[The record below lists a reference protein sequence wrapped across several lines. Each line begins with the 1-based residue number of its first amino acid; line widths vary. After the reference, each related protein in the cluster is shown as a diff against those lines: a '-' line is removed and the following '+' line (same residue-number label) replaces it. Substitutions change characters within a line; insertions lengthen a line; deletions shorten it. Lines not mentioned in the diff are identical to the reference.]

1 LAGHFGSGNDV
12 RVWGSVA
19 ASLAMM
25 SVAAFAADAPQA
37 SVTRYD
43 PVFFTDA
50 RPNTAYD
57 MIGRLPGFTFVNV
70 NSARGFAGTAG
81 NVLIDG
87 QRPTS
92 KSDDLQSILTR
103 IPASDV
109 DHIDVIRGSA
119 QGLDMQGQTVVA
131 NVIRKTGST
140 SQWVLDLQDN
150 IFKDGH
156 TVPSASLNYTGH
168 DGPTTYEFS
177 LARYA
182 GFDDSVGWGFHKFTE
197 FNPDGSVADVI
208 LERAHTTGQGSGGGA
223 TGAITTPLWSG
234 TFKVNL
240 ALQDSPFYSTAT
252 YYDPVLGNRYIT
264 DDNVGRNIELGL
276 HWNGQFGPFQDE
288 TLILER
294 IGFSKDVNA
303 SDQPGDDEL
312 FRSSSTT
319 DESIFRETLRYPFS
333 ERLNVRAGGE
343 FAYNS
348 LNGDTGFIDNG
359 VAQLLPD
366 ARAHVDEKRGEVFA
380 QATWKVM
387 PDWTL
392 EAGARAEYSLISEES
407 DTEQSRSFFYPKP
420 RAVLTWSPA
429 PDDQVRLRAE
439 KIVGQLDFGNFIA
452 TGNLGGSGV
461 TSGNSDLRPD
471 QRWQYE
477 ASYEHHFWGKGA
489 IVFQFIHEQITDV
502 VDFVPVT
509 NQNGDVFDAPGNI
522 GSGRNDQFNLKVML
536 PLDKLW
542 IPGGLLTTTT
552 NFQFSAVRDPVT
564 GQNRVI
570 SGERPQDIE
579 VNFTQDL
586 PNLKSTWGLFYYNC
600 WMEDYFRLE
609 QLQHRKTVP
618 PYIEAFWEYK
628 PTPNWSFHLGL
639 INIGRFVYDNTFYDF
654 DGPRNIAPLLDSDE
668 RSIKSQPRVYIE
680 IRKTF

>member
-1 LAGHFGSGNDV
+1 LAGDFGSGNGV
-12 RVWGSVA
+12 RVWGIVA
-19 ASLAMM
+19 AATAML
-25 SVAAFAADAPQA
+25 VATGCAWAADAPQA
-37 SVTRYD
+37 SVTTYD
-43 PVFFTDA
+43 PAFFADA

-92 KSDDLQSILTR
+92 KSDDLQSILNR

-119 QGLDMQGQTVVA
+119 QGIDMQGQTVVA
-131 NVIRKTGST
+131 NVIRKAGNT
-140 SQWVLDLQDN
+140 SQFVLDVEDN

-156 TVPSASLNYTGH
+156 TVPSLSLTYTGH
-168 DGPTTYEFS
+168 DGPTTWEGS
-177 LARYA
+177 LSRYA
-182 GFDDSVGWGFHKFTE
+182 GFDDSVGWGFHKFTDE
-197 FNPDGSVADVI
+197 TTGDVI
-208 LERAHTTGQGSGGGA
+208 LERAHTTGQGSGGGG
-223 TGAITTPLWSG
+223 TGAVTTPLWGG
-234 TFKVNL
+234 TFKANL

-264 DDNVGRNIELGL
+264 DDNVGRNVELGL
-276 HWNGQFGPFQDE
+276 HWNGPLGPFQDE

-303 SDQPGDDEL
+303 SNQPGDDEI

-319 DESIFRETLRYPFS
+319 DESIFRETLRYAVND
-333 ERLNVRAGGE
+333 RLNLEVGGE

-348 LNGDTGFIDNG
+348 LNGDTGFVDNG
-359 VAQLLPD
+359 VSIVLPD
-366 ARAHVDEKRGEVFA
+366 ARAHVDEKRGEAFA
-380 QATWKVM
+380 QGTWKFA

-392 EAGARAEYSLISEES
+392 EAGARAEYSQISESS
-407 DTEQSRSFFYPKP
+407 DTEQTRSFFYPKP
-420 RAVLTWSPA
+420 RAILTWSPD
-429 PDDQVRLRAE
+429 PNDQVRLRAE

-489 IVFQFIHEQITDV
+489 VVFQFIHEQITDV

-522 GSGRNDQFNLKVML
+522 GNGRNDQFNLKVTL

-552 NFQFSAVRDPVT
+552 NFQLSSVRDPVT
-564 GQNRVI
+564 GKNRVI

-579 VNFTQDL
+579 VNFTQDIKS
-586 PNLKSTWGLFYYNC
+586 LKSTWGLFYYNC
-600 WMEDYFRLE
+600 WNEDYFRLE

-628 PTPNWSFHLGL
+628 PTPLWSFHVGL
-639 INIGRFVYDNTFYDF
+639 INLGRFVYDNTFYDF
-654 DGPRNIAPLLDSDE
+654 AGPRNISPLLDIDE
-668 RSIKSQPRVYIE
+668 RSIKSQPRIYIQ